1 MPQPQQPQN
10 SGADGDYR
18 GARTRLLR
26 YVASRRRY
34 EGYTS
39 SERVGFLREGGSA
52 GAEKVIYA
60 FLSGSMRAGESGKLM
75 VQRTT

>member
-1 MPQPQQPQN
+1 MLCQ
-10 SGADGDYR
+10 GAESSFAVDIVRASEDGT
-18 GARTRLLR
+18 GSA
-26 YVASRRRY
+26 
-34 EGYTS
+34 S

-60 FLSGSMRAGESGKLM
+60 FLSGSTRAGESGKLM